1 MPALYTPLH
10 DQTVKFLATATGR
23 DRINRFV
30 QYFARFL
37 VWHGQKNAWNKETV
51 ERLNKLMGSAAQTRK
66 FMRIGRQVEF
76 IRNVQKANLVKDD
89 VTRAT
94 QIIKNTFM
102 ALWLVHDTLQWA
114 NTAGVA
120 RFENIKDISKRG
132 LKCWLIALIA
142 SLLGDVH
149 KLRLN
154 TQRLEQETKL
164 QRALKAKGDSDS
176 SAVQT
181 INALNAERSK
191 IVWATVQ
198 DGLDMLLPA
207 SGLEYVKLESG
218 IVGLVGA
225 VTSVMGGVTQWNS
238 L

>member
-1 MPALYTPLH
+1 
-10 DQTVKFLATATGR
+10 
-23 DRINRFV
+23 RFV

-37 VWHGQKNAWNKETV
+37 VWHGQKNAWDKDTV

-89 VTRAT
+89 VARAT

-120 RFENIKDISKRG
+120 KFDNIKDITKRG
-132 LKCWLIALIA
+132 LKCWLIALVA

-176 SAVQT
+176 SAAQT
-181 INALNAERSK
+181 IKALQAAHGLICNLQLCRERSK